1 MPPALDD
8 IWETHQPIARGKVKK
23 VEQKVPQKE
32 VASAQ
37 LYIVYSLQNRII
49 NPIRAIICTCHKRN

>member
-8 IWETHQPIARGKVKK
+8 IWETHQPIAKGKVKK

-32 VASAQ
+32 AVSAHCT
-37 LYIVYSLQNRII
+37 YCTVYKIE
-49 NPIRAIICTCHKRN
+49 

>member
-23 VEQKVPQKE
+23 VEQKE
-32 VASAQ
+32 AASAH
-37 LYIVYSLQNRII
+37 
-49 NPIRAIICTCHKRN
+49 CT